1 MAPRNPPPHEQ
12 RQEESGRVEP
22 VFVQTSDIAI
32 NTEDAPL
39 SCLEICLAAEDVSGP
54 ISIIGA
60 QPQGRGNAFWRLYPQ
75 TVGARL
81 TLLQAGAITLRG
93 QEASLLDK
101 NPYVVRP
108 DTASTRVV
116 VSNIPLSYDNKEIAK
131 TLRSRGYKLTSRVID
146 ERARNKDGK
155 LTRFLTGRRFLYIEK
170 PSTPLPRRMSVGLFQ
185 AEFYHREQKEASQT
199 QRLTCSNCLET
210 GHHKSVCDKPV
221 VCVQCK
227 KPGHKRGDPA
237 CNLGMDSEDEQSD
250 GNSCVSDEQD
260 RETSPDSEEPTA
272 PPSIVQHNTRSRSK
286 SHSHKNNDE
295 HKKQKKTDDTTNDK
309 PTEMCEL
316 SDSTQPTLENWLKEQ
331 RQSYSKQKQGTKGSI
346 TLTSVPLPVLWGPV
360 GPVKFGGQLDT
371 RARGLLLLAG
381 RLAEPA
387 TPADDP
393 VNSLRLTRNGQ
404 RAHVP
409 QNDGVRAHKSP
420 RATVQRS
427 KMAGS
432 PPLVAKYVSVKVVK
446 ACGNVVVDWCVLD
459 DEKVGRH
466 LMWCFIRMVI
476 DKTASTTE
484 AVPRAKTAF
493 EHQEKKVSRSGCFQP
508 TPGLG
513 AHNNVAITTQGSD
526 MHFTSSTV
534 LLFSQTEVRGDED
547 DAAFGV
553 LELW

>member
-331 RQSYSKQKQGTKGSI
+331 RQSYSKQKQGTKGS
-346 TLTSVPLPVLWGPV
+346 S
-360 GPVKFGGQLDT
+360 
-371 RARGLLLLAG
+371 
-381 RLAEPA
+381 
-387 TPADDP
+387 
-393 VNSLRLTRNGQ
+393 
-404 RAHVP
+404 
-409 QNDGVRAHKSP
+409 KS
-420 RATVQRS
+420 R
-427 KMAGS
+427 
-432 PPLVAKYVSVKVVK
+432 
-446 ACGNVVVDWCVLD
+446 
-459 DEKVGRH
+459 
-466 LMWCFIRMVI
+466 
-476 DKTASTTE
+476 
-484 AVPRAKTAF
+484 
-493 EHQEKKVSRSGCFQP
+493 KKP
-508 TPGLG
+508 TC
-513 AHNNVAITTQGSD
+513 T
-526 MHFTSSTV
+526 
-534 LLFSQTEVRGDED
+534 
-547 DAAFGV
+547 
-553 LELW
+553 